1 MNDLPPE
8 LSALLDAQGAD
19 AARAHR
25 VLAALSDGAWWSP
38 RELVRATAVAHRTAS
53 AVLDALGPD
62 LERDSSGAE
71 ERVRLVRTGP
81 YAAFDRPRAAD
92 PWAPL
97 IQARPEA
104 AEELRRLVAEAPP
117 SRTDL
122 DHVAATARTALRRGV
137 FLDERFDLAGRRL
150 LCVGDHDLTSLA
162 ALLVRPEAEAVV
174 VDVDERM
181 LAYIGAAADRLGLR
195 VRCHFADLRLGLPP
209 AVAGACDVVFTDPP
223 YTPEGVELFVRRG
236 LEGMADPR
244 RGRVV
249 VAYGASET
257 TPGLVAKT
265 QARLARMDLVFEA
278 VHPDFN
284 RYSGAE
290 AIGAASD
297 LYVLRPLARAAAG
310 RGPEAARIYSQGGNA
325 KEAAAA
331 RSGELEELAGSSAL
345 PEPGSDGGP
354 ETVVGDWPATAAR
367 AGVHRVRLGTWMSTP
382 VEAEDAVVNLTG
394 GWEALL
400 GRALLASGGMK
411 VRAVVPAS
419 APQVRD
425 EAGQRALAALL
436 GPGVGVRFRRG
447 GPGSRL
453 MVVEA
458 APSPPGPDAPPSD
471 RLRARCRERAHGPLP
486 RVMREALIA
495 VAAEEGRS
503 VNKKTARRSVAEAA
517 PWAAGHTLLDLPE
530 HRFPDL
536 DRAAER
542 IFEAVEGDPRDPG
555 E

>member
-19 AARAHR
+19 ATRAHR
-25 VLAALSDGAWWSP
+25 VLAALADGAWWSP

-62 LERDSSGAE
+62 LERVSPADAE
-71 ERVRLVRTGP
+71 ERVRLVRPGP

-97 IQARPEA
+97 LEAHPDA

-181 LAYIGAAADRLGLR
+181 LAYIDAAADRLGLR

-209 AVAGACDVVFTDPP
+209 AAAGACDVVFTDPP

-290 AIGAASD
+290 SIGAASD
-297 LYVLRPLARAAAG
+297 LYVLRPLARTAAG

-331 RSGELEELAGSSAL
+331 RPGELEELAGSSAL
-345 PEPGSDGGP
+345 PAPGADGG
-354 ETVVGDWPATAAR
+354 GR
-367 AGVHRVRLGTWMSTP
+367 AGCPVRP
-382 VEAEDAVVNLTG
+382 
-394 GWEALL
+394 
-400 GRALLASGGMK
+400 
-411 VRAVVPAS
+411 
-419 APQVRD
+419 
-425 EAGQRALAALL
+425 
-436 GPGVGVRFRRG
+436 
-447 GPGSRL
+447 
-453 MVVEA
+453 
-458 APSPPGPDAPPSD
+458 
-471 RLRARCRERAHGPLP
+471 
-486 RVMREALIA
+486 
-495 VAAEEGRS
+495 GRS
-503 VNKKTARRSVAEAA
+503 RR
-517 PWAAGHTLLDLPE
+517 P
-530 HRFPDL
+530 
-536 DRAAER
+536 
-542 IFEAVEGDPRDPG
+542 
-555 E
+555 